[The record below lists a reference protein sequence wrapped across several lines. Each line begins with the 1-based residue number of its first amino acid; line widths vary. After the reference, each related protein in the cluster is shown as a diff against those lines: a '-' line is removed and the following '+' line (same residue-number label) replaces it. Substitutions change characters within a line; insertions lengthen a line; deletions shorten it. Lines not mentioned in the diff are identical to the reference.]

1 MPRTLTPYVIWL
13 TETQCL
19 EYRVFA
25 RSEEEALER
34 LEDLPLAADRTKVLD
49 RTIEIREEKNELET
63 SV

>member
-34 LEDLPLAADRTKVLD
+34 LEDLGGRPQKVLD